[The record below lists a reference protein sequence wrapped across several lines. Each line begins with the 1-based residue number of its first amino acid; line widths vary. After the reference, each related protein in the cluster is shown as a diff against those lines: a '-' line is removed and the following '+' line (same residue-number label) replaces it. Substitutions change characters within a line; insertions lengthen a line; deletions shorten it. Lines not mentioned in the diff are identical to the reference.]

1 MGQNCGVARL
11 KTEILHTSGSTGK
24 PKEIAVEYDRML
36 ASARMTCD
44 FLGLKEGDT
53 ALLCLSTRYIA
64 GRMMEIRAAER
75 KMRLIRRE
83 PSAHPL
89 KDVGETVDFAAMV
102 PLQVYET
109 IHNATERER
118 FARIRHVI
126 IGGGAVDREL
136 EDELRTFPNNIWSTY
151 GMTETLSHVAMRRIA
166 PATSAGNDASAY
178 YRPLPGVRLSQ
189 DERGCLVIDAPH
201 LNPSVLHTNDVVAFD
216 SDGGFVVKGRTDN
229 VICSGGI
236 KIQIEEVEAVLHEYF
251 GDTVMVTAKPNRK
264 FGEVV
269 VYLTTQMP
277 DGHALRLAVPP
288 YWLPKQIIHVDRLP
302 KTETGKPDRAKAR
315 EIALQQSGK
324 LE

>member
-1 MGQNCGVARL
+1 M

-44 FLGLKEGDT
+44 FLDLKEGDT
-53 ALLCLSTRYIA
+53 ALLCLSTKYIA
-64 GRMMEIRAAER
+64 GRMMEIRAEER
-75 KMRLIRRE
+75 GLRLIRRE

-89 KDVGETVDFAAMV
+89 KDVDETVDFSAMV

-109 IHNATERER
+109 IHTVVERER
-118 FARIRHVI
+118 FSRIRHVI
-126 IGGGAVDREL
+126 IGGGAIDREL
-136 EDELRTFPNNIWSTY
+136 EDELSRFPNNIWSTY

-166 PATSAGNDASAY
+166 PASSAASRFY
-178 YRPLPGVRLSQ
+178 KPLPGVRLAQ

-201 LNPSVLHTNDVVAFD
+201 LNPSVLHTNDVVEFD
-216 SDGGFVVKGRTDN
+216 DDGGFIVNGRIDN

-236 KIQIEEVEAVLHEYF
+236 KIQIEEVEAVLHKYF
-251 GDTVMVTAKPNRK
+251 GDTIMVTSRPNRK

-269 VYLTTQMP
+269 VYLVTQKT
-277 DGHALRLAVPP
+277 DEHALRLAVPP
-288 YWLPKQIIHVDRLP
+288 YWLPKQIIQVRQLP
-302 KTETGKPDRAKAR
+302 RTETGKPDRAKAR
-315 EIALQQSGK
+315 EMALQQFGQ